1 MPGIGSVYETVSKN
15 TRKEWNY
22 AKDDLINEKPT
33 EIDIAGHR
41 HSSRKKE
48 INNREDVW

>member
-1 MPGIGSVYETVSKN
+1 MPGIGSVYGTVSKN
-15 TRKEWNY
+15 IRKY

-41 HSSRKKE
+41 HSRRK
-48 INNREDVW
+48 